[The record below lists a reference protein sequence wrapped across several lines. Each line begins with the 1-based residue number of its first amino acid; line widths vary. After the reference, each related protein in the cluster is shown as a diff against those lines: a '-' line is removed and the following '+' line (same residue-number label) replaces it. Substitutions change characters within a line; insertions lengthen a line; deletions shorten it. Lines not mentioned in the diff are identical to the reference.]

1 MPEIAKYYNGKLY
14 DKKHLE
20 DWNLPEGILNQ
31 LNFKNN
37 DQYFVI
43 SSKEEQKHGQDH
55 VHLSIYPTKFNVVY
69 LLQIETPTIIP
80 QILIDTLKI
89 IRNKGFEIV
98 TSTGFCKTENIC
110 YYGVFFG
117 SGNVNKES
125 LLQEFNKL
133 ESINEANLF
142 KFTCKGCIET

>member
-14 DKKHLE
+14 DKKDLE
-20 DWNLPEGILNQ
+20 NWKLPEGILNQ

-37 DQYFVI
+37 DHFFII

-55 VHLSIYPTKFNVVY
+55 VHLSIYPTKFKMVY

-89 IRNKGFEIV
+89 IRSKGFEIV
-98 TSTGFCKTENIC
+98 TSTGFCKTENKC

-125 LLQEFNKL
+125 LLQEFNEL
-133 ESINEANLF
+133 ESIEKANLF
-142 KFTCKGCIET
+142 KFTCKGCIES